1 MKAILKLIVVVL
13 IANALW
19 RIGSAYTSFYKF
31 KDSVRAAAMDEGKS
45 EDDLRQKIVEL
56 ASTYDVPLTAEAITI
71 RREPHHTAVEG
82 SYTTP
87 VAVLPG
93 YEYQWPFSLDIDA
106 YPITPPTRLDPARP

>member
-13 IANALW
+13 MANALW

-45 EDDLRQKIVEL
+45 EDDLRQKILEL

-71 RREPHHTAVEG
+71 RREQRQTVVES

-93 YEYQWPFSLDIDA
+93 YEYQWPFSLVVDA
-106 YPITPPTRLDPARP
+106 FPIGPPVSP